1 MNSACVSSRKGFRL
15 ECLTWKTA
23 TLSFRS
29 LKELCERT
37 SEKAFDN
44 FSGVVSEGKVST
56 GLGVDDWMPLATVI
70 RLSGLRARR
79 ATAKL
84 PWAGEARIRAMPAPC
99 CRLVVDHIH
108 WETGMYTDVGPA
120 PISMASPLGGIV
132 S

>member
-1 MNSACVSSRKGFRL
+1 M
-15 ECLTWKTA
+15 
-23 TLSFRS
+23 
-29 LKELCERT
+29 

-56 GLGVDDWMPLATVI
+56 GLGVDDRMPLATAF

-99 CRLVVDHIH
+99 CWLVGIIWIGRL
-108 WETGMYTDVGPA
+108 EGLPM
-120 PISMASPLGGIV
+120 LGRRLLV
-132 S
+132 WRVL

>member
-1 MNSACVSSRKGFRL
+1 
-15 ECLTWKTA
+15 
-23 TLSFRS
+23 
-29 LKELCERT
+29 
-37 SEKAFDN
+37 
-44 FSGVVSEGKVST
+44 
-56 GLGVDDWMPLATVI
+56 MPWATVF

-99 CRLVVDHIH
+99 CWLVGNHVY
-108 WETGMYTDVGPA
+108 WETRVCTDVGPA

>member
-1 MNSACVSSRKGFRL
+1 M
-15 ECLTWKTA
+15 
-23 TLSFRS
+23 
-29 LKELCERT
+29 
-37 SEKAFDN
+37 SEKAFDS

-56 GLGVDDWMPLATVI
+56 GLGVDDRMPLATVF

-99 CRLVVDHIH
+99 CWLVVDHMH
-108 WETGMYTDVGPA
+108 WETGMSTDVGPA

>member
-1 MNSACVSSRKGFRL
+1 M
-15 ECLTWKTA
+15 
-23 TLSFRS
+23 
-29 LKELCERT
+29 

-56 GLGVDDWMPLATVI
+56 GFGVDDRMPLATVV
-70 RLSGLRARR
+70 RLSGFRARR

-99 CRLVVDHIH
+99 CRLVVDHMH
-108 WETGMYTDVGPA
+108 WKTGMCTDVGPA